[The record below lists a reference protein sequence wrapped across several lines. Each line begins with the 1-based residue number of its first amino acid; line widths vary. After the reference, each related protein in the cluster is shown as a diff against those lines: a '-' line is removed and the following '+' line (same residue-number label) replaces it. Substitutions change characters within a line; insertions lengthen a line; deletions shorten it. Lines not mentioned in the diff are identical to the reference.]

1 MTLAIRQ
8 VSKSFGQHRVLD
20 AFNLQLQTGDLLCL
34 LGRNGA
40 GKTTLLRILAGLLKP
55 DSGSIWLD
63 NRQIDY
69 SEPHARHELGL
80 VMHQPF
86 LYEHLTGIENLRFY
100 ARLYKVADGDADLET
115 ILTQVGMQR
124 FGQKPVRA
132 YSRGMKQRLTIARAL
147 LHSPRILLLDE
158 PYTGLDLQGS
168 QMFNRLMLEQKQCG
182 RIILMTTHDLSH
194 ALPITSSFAFLARGQ
209 IAEQL
214 PSQDLSLDQLE
225 TWLAEKLARPTPGKQ
240 EVAIS

>member
-1 MTLAIRQ
+1 MSLAIRK
-8 VSKSFGQHRVLD
+8 VSKSFGQHRVLNSLD
-20 AFNLQLQTGDLLCL
+20 LELEPGELLCL

-55 DSGSIWLD
+55 EDGSVWL
-63 NRQIDY
+63 NNQQIDY
-69 SEPHARHELGL
+69 AESHARHDIGL

-100 ARLYKVADGDADLET
+100 ARLYQVAEDHSALEAA
-115 ILTQVGMQR
+115 LARVGMQR
-124 FGQKPVRA
+124 FARKPVRA

-168 QMFNRLMLEQKQCG
+168 QTFNQLMLEQKQQG

-194 ALPITSSFAFLARGQ
+194 ALPISSRFAFLARGRVSD
-209 IAEQL
+209 EL
-214 PSQDLSLDQLE
+214 TNENVSLENLE
-225 TWLAEKLARPTPGKQ
+225 TWLAEKLARPVSGQKG
-240 EVAIS
+240 AIA

>member
-1 MTLAIRQ
+1 MPLAIRQ

-20 AFNLQLQTGDLLCL
+20 ALDLEVQPGELICL

-40 GKTTLLRILAGLLKP
+40 GKTTLLKILAGLLKP

-63 NRQIDY
+63 DHQVDY
-69 SEPHARHELGL
+69 AESHARHDIGL

-100 ARLYKVADGDADLET
+100 ARIYQVPDDNTALDAALA
-115 ILTQVGMQR
+115 QVGMQR
-124 FGQKPVRA
+124 FGGKPVRA

-147 LHSPRILLLDE
+147 LHNPRILLLDE

-168 QMFNRLMLEQKQCG
+168 LVFNQLMLEQKKQG
-182 RIILMTTHDLSH
+182 HIVIMTTHDLSH
-194 ALPITSSFAFLARGQ
+194 AMPISSRFAFLARGRV
-209 IAEQL
+209 AENL
-214 PSQDLSLDQLE
+214 SNSNLSLDYLE
-225 TWLAEKLARPTPGKQ
+225 TWLTEKLAKPVTPEQK
-240 EVAIS
+240 VAA

>member
-8 VSKSFGQHRVLD
+8 ISKSFGQHHVLNALD
-20 AFNLQLQTGDLLCL
+20 LELQPGELLCL

-55 DSGSIWLD
+55 EAGSVWL
-63 NRQIDY
+63 NNQQIDY
-69 SEPHARHELGL
+69 AESHARSNIGL

-100 ARLYKVADGDADLET
+100 ARLYQLADDETALEAA
-115 ILTQVGMQR
+115 LAQVGMQR
-124 FGQKPVRA
+124 FARKPVRA

-168 QMFNRLMLEQKQCG
+168 QTFNQLMLEQKQQGC
-182 RIILMTTHDLSH
+182 IILMTTHDLSH
-194 ALPITSSFAFLARGQ
+194 ALPISSRFAFLARGRVSD
-209 IAEQL
+209 EL
-214 PSQDLSLDQLE
+214 TNENLSLENLE
-225 TWLAEKLARPTPGKQ
+225 TWLAEKLAKPLSAQKRA
-240 EVAIS
+240 VA

>member
-1 MTLAIRQ
+1 MNLTIRQ

-20 AFNLQLQTGDLLCL
+20 ALDLEVQQGELLCL

-55 DSGSIWLD
+55 EAGSIWL
-63 NRQIDY
+63 NKQEIDY
-69 SEPHARHELGL
+69 AESHARHNFGL

-100 ARLYKVADGDADLET
+100 ARLYQVPDNNAALEAA
-115 ILTQVGMQR
+115 LAQVGMQR
-124 FGQKPVRA
+124 FGGKPVRA

-168 QMFNRLMLEQKQCG
+168 QTFNQLMLEQKQEG

-194 ALPITSSFAFLARGQ
+194 ALPISSRFAFLARGRVAKEVSNQ
-209 IAEQL
+209 N
-214 PSQDLSLDQLE
+214 LSIDRLE
-225 TWLAEKLARPTPGKQ
+225 KWMTENPGKSVSAQ
-240 EVAIS
+240 KGAVA

>member
-8 VSKSFGQHRVLD
+8 ISKSFGQHRVLN
-20 AFNLQLQTGDLLCL
+20 ALDLELKPGEPLCL

-55 DSGSIWLD
+55 ETGSVWL
-63 NRQIDY
+63 NNQQIDY
-69 SEPHARHELGL
+69 AESHARSNIGL

-100 ARLYKVADGDADLET
+100 ARLYQLTDDENT
-115 ILTQVGMQR
+115 IEAALAQVGMQR
-124 FGQKPVRA
+124 FGGKPVRA

-168 QMFNRLMLEQKQCG
+168 QIFNQLMLEQKQQGC
-182 RIILMTTHDLSH
+182 IILMTTHDLSH
-194 ALPITSSFAFLARGQ
+194 ALPISSRFAFLARGRVSD
-209 IAEQL
+209 EL
-214 PSQDLSLDQLE
+214 TNENLSLENLE
-225 TWLAEKLARPTPGKQ
+225 TWLAEKLAKPLSAQKRA
-240 EVAIS
+240 VA

>member
-20 AFNLQLQTGDLLCL
+20 ALDLEVQPGELLCL

-40 GKTTLLRILAGLLKP
+40 GKTTLLKILAGLLKP

-63 NRQIDY
+63 DHQVDY
-69 SEPHARHELGL
+69 TESRARHDISL

-100 ARLYKVADGDADLET
+100 ARIYQVPDDNTALDAALA
-115 ILTQVGMQR
+115 QVGMQR
-124 FGQKPVRA
+124 FGGKPVRA

-147 LHSPRILLLDE
+147 LHNPRILLLDE

-168 QMFNRLMLEQKQCG
+168 LVFNQLMLEQKKQG
-182 RIILMTTHDLSH
+182 HIVIMTTHDLSH
-194 ALPITSSFAFLARGQ
+194 AMPISSRFAFLARGRV
-209 IAEQL
+209 AENL
-214 PSQDLSLDQLE
+214 SNSNLSLDYLE
-225 TWLAEKLARPTPGKQ
+225 TWLTEKLAKPVTPDQK
-240 EVAIS
+240 VAA

>member
-20 AFNLQLQTGDLLCL
+20 ALDLEVQPGELLCL

-55 DSGSIWLD
+55 EAGSVWLD
-63 NRQIDY
+63 NQQIDY
-69 SEPHARHELGL
+69 AESNARHDIGL

-100 ARLYKVADGDADLET
+100 ARLYQFPDDNTTLEAA
-115 ILTQVGMQR
+115 LAQVGMQR
-124 FGQKPVRA
+124 FARKPVRA

-168 QMFNRLMLEQKQCG
+168 QTFNQLMLEQKQQG
-182 RIILMTTHDLSH
+182 HIILMTTHDLSH
-194 ALPITSSFAFLARGQ
+194 ALPISSRFAFLARGRVS
-209 IAEQL
+209 EDL
-214 PSQDLSLDQLE
+214 PNSNLSLENLE
-225 TWLAEKLARPTPGKQ
+225 TWLAEKLAKPVSAQKR
-240 EVAIS
+240 AAA

>member
-1 MTLAIRQ
+1 MSLAIRQ
-8 VSKSFGQHRVLD
+8 VSKSFGQHRVLNSLD
-20 AFNLQLQTGDLLCL
+20 LELEPGELLCL

-55 DSGSIWLD
+55 EAGSVWL
-63 NRQIDY
+63 NNQQIDY
-69 SEPHARHELGL
+69 AESHARHDIGL

-100 ARLYKVADGDADLET
+100 ARLYQVADDNTALEAA
-115 ILTQVGMQR
+115 LARLGMQR
-124 FGQKPVRA
+124 FARKPVRA

-168 QMFNRLMLEQKQCG
+168 QTFNQLMLEQKQQG

-194 ALPITSSFAFLARGQ
+194 ALPISSRFAFLARGRVSD
-209 IAEQL
+209 EL
-214 PSQDLSLDQLE
+214 TNENLSLENLE
-225 TWLAEKLARPTPGKQ
+225 TWLAEKLARPVSAQKGA
-240 EVAIS
+240 VA

>member
-8 VSKSFGQHRVLD
+8 ISKSFGQHHVLNALD
-20 AFNLQLQTGDLLCL
+20 LELQPGELLCL

-55 DSGSIWLD
+55 EAGSVWL
-63 NRQIDY
+63 NNQQIDY
-69 SEPHARHELGL
+69 AESHARSNIGL

-100 ARLYKVADGDADLET
+100 ARLYQLADDETALEAA
-115 ILTQVGMQR
+115 LAQVGMQR
-124 FGQKPVRA
+124 FARKPVRA
-132 YSRGMKQRLTIARAL
+132 YSCGMKQRLTIARAL

-168 QMFNRLMLEQKQCG
+168 QTFNQLMLEQKQQGC
-182 RIILMTTHDLSH
+182 IILMTTHDLSH
-194 ALPITSSFAFLARGQ
+194 ALPISSRFAFLARGRVSD
-209 IAEQL
+209 EL
-214 PSQDLSLDQLE
+214 TNENLSLENLE
-225 TWLAEKLARPTPGKQ
+225 TWLAEKLAKPTSTQ
-240 EVAIS
+240 NRVVA

>member
-8 VSKSFGQHRVLD
+8 ISKSFGQHHVLNALD
-20 AFNLQLQTGDLLCL
+20 LELKPGELLCL

-55 DSGSIWLD
+55 ETGSVWL
-63 NRQIDY
+63 NNHQIDY
-69 SEPHARHELGL
+69 AESHARSNIGL

-100 ARLYKVADGDADLET
+100 ARLYQLTDDENTLET
-115 ILTQVGMQR
+115 ALAQVGMQH
-124 FGQKPVRA
+124 FGGKPVRA

-168 QMFNRLMLEQKQCG
+168 QTFNQLMLEQKQQGC
-182 RIILMTTHDLSH
+182 IILMTTHDLSH
-194 ALPITSSFAFLARGQ
+194 ALPISSRFAFLARGRVSD
-209 IAEQL
+209 EL
-214 PSQDLSLDQLE
+214 TNENLSLENLE
-225 TWLAEKLARPTPGKQ
+225 TWLAEKLAKPLSAQKRA
-240 EVAIS
+240 VA

>member
-8 VSKSFGQHRVLD
+8 ISKSFGQHHVLNALD
-20 AFNLQLQTGDLLCL
+20 LELKPGELLCL

-55 DSGSIWLD
+55 EAGSVWL
-63 NRQIDY
+63 NNQQIDY
-69 SEPHARHELGL
+69 AESHARSNIGL

-100 ARLYKVADGDADLET
+100 ARLYQLADDETALEAA
-115 ILTQVGMQR
+115 LAQVGMRR
-124 FGQKPVRA
+124 FARKPVRA

-168 QMFNRLMLEQKQCG
+168 QTFNQLMLEQKQQGC
-182 RIILMTTHDLSH
+182 IILMTTHDLSH
-194 ALPITSSFAFLARGQ
+194 ALPISSRFAFLARGRVSD
-209 IAEQL
+209 EL
-214 PSQDLSLDQLE
+214 TNENLSLENLE
-225 TWLAEKLARPTPGKQ
+225 TWLAEKLAKPLSAQKRA
-240 EVAIS
+240 VA

>member
-8 VSKSFGQHRVLD
+8 ISKSFGQHHVLNALD
-20 AFNLQLQTGDLLCL
+20 LELQPGELLCL

-55 DSGSIWLD
+55 ETGSVWL
-63 NRQIDY
+63 NNQQIDY
-69 SEPHARHELGL
+69 AESHARGNIGL

-100 ARLYKVADGDADLET
+100 ARLYQLADDETALEAA
-115 ILTQVGMQR
+115 LAQVGMQR
-124 FGQKPVRA
+124 FARKPVRA

-168 QMFNRLMLEQKQCG
+168 QTFNQLMLEQKQQGC
-182 RIILMTTHDLSH
+182 IILMTTHDLSH
-194 ALPITSSFAFLARGQ
+194 ALPISSRFAFLARGRVSD
-209 IAEQL
+209 EL
-214 PSQDLSLDQLE
+214 TNENLSLENLE
-225 TWLAEKLARPTPGKQ
+225 TWLAEKLAKPLSAQKRA
-240 EVAIS
+240 VA

>member
-20 AFNLQLQTGDLLCL
+20 GLDLQIQPGELLCL

-40 GKTTLLRILAGLLKP
+40 GKTTLLKILSGLLKP
-55 DSGSIWLD
+55 ESGSIWLD
-63 NRQIDY
+63 NHQIDFAD
-69 SEPHARHELGL
+69 SHARHGIGL

-100 ARLYKVADGDADLET
+100 ARLYQVPDDDPALEAA
-115 ILTQVGMQR
+115 LSQLGMLR
-124 FGQKPVRA
+124 FARKPVRS

-147 LHSPRILLLDE
+147 LHSPNILLLDE
-158 PYTGLDLQGS
+158 PYTGLDLLGS
-168 QMFNRLMLEQKQCG
+168 QVFNQLMLEQKQQG

-194 ALPITSSFAFLARGQ
+194 ALPITSRFAFLARGRVADELANQ
-209 IAEQL
+209 NLAI
-214 PSQDLSLDQLE
+214 DTLE
-225 TWLAEKLARPTPGKQ
+225 AWLTEKLAKPVPEQK
-240 EVAIS
+240 EAVA

>member
-1 MTLAIRQ
+1 MPLAIRQ

-20 AFNLQLQTGDLLCL
+20 ALDLEVQPGELLCL

-40 GKTTLLRILAGLLKP
+40 GKTTLLKILAGLLKP

-63 NRQIDY
+63 DHQVDY
-69 SEPHARHELGL
+69 AESRARHDMGL

-100 ARLYKVADGDADLET
+100 ARIYQVPDDNTALYAALA
-115 ILTQVGMQR
+115 QVGMQR
-124 FGQKPVRA
+124 FGGKPVRA

-147 LHSPRILLLDE
+147 LHNPRILLLDE

-168 QMFNRLMLEQKQCG
+168 LVFNQLMLEQKKQG
-182 RIILMTTHDLSH
+182 HIVIMTTHDLSH
-194 ALPITSSFAFLARGQ
+194 AMPISSRFAFLARGRV
-209 IAEQL
+209 AENL
-214 PSQDLSLDQLE
+214 SNSNLSLDYLE
-225 TWLAEKLARPTPGKQ
+225 TWLTEKLAKPVTPEQK
-240 EVAIS
+240 VAA

>member
-1 MTLAIRQ
+1 MTLTIRQ

-20 AFNLQLQTGDLLCL
+20 ALDLEVQQGELLCL

-55 DSGSIWLD
+55 EAGSVWL
-63 NRQIDY
+63 NNQQIDY
-69 SEPHARHELGL
+69 AESHARHDIGL

-100 ARLYKVADGDADLET
+100 ARLYQVAEDHSALEAA
-115 ILTQVGMQR
+115 LARVGMQR
-124 FGQKPVRA
+124 FARKPVRA
-132 YSRGMKQRLTIARAL
+132 YSRGMKQRLTITRAL

-168 QMFNRLMLEQKQCG
+168 QTFNQLMLEQKQQG

-194 ALPITSSFAFLARGQ
+194 ALPISSRFAFLARGRVSDELKNEN
-209 IAEQL
+209 I
-214 PSQDLSLDQLE
+214 SLENLE
-225 TWLAEKLARPTPGKQ
+225 TWLAEKLARPVSAQKGA
-240 EVAIS
+240 VA

>member
-8 VSKSFGQHRVLD
+8 IAKSFGQHRVLD
-20 AFNLQLQTGDLLCL
+20 ALDLELKPGELLCL

-55 DSGSIWLD
+55 ETGSVWL
-63 NRQIDY
+63 NNQQIDY
-69 SEPHARHELGL
+69 AESHARSNIGL

-100 ARLYKVADGDADLET
+100 ARLYQLADDETALEAA
-115 ILTQVGMQR
+115 LAQVGMQR
-124 FGQKPVRA
+124 FGGKPVRA

-168 QMFNRLMLEQKQCG
+168 QIFNQLMLEQKQQGC
-182 RIILMTTHDLSH
+182 IILMTTHDLSH
-194 ALPITSSFAFLARGQ
+194 ALPISSRFAFLARGRVSD
-209 IAEQL
+209 EL
-214 PSQDLSLDQLE
+214 TNENLSLENLE
-225 TWLAEKLARPTPGKQ
+225 TWLAEKLAKPLSAQKR
-240 EVAIS
+240 AAA

>member
-1 MTLAIRQ
+1 MSLAIRQ
-8 VSKSFGQHRVLD
+8 VSKSFGQHRVLNSLD
-20 AFNLQLQTGDLLCL
+20 LELEPGELLCL

-55 DSGSIWLD
+55 EAGSVWL
-63 NRQIDY
+63 NNQQIDY
-69 SEPHARHELGL
+69 AESHARHDIGL

-100 ARLYKVADGDADLET
+100 ARLYQVADDNTALEAA
-115 ILTQVGMQR
+115 LARLGMQR
-124 FGQKPVRA
+124 FARKPVRA
-132 YSRGMKQRLTIARAL
+132 YSRGMKQRLTITRAL

-168 QMFNRLMLEQKQCG
+168 QTFNQLMLEQKQQG

-194 ALPITSSFAFLARGQ
+194 ALPISSRFAFLARGRVSDELKNEN
-209 IAEQL
+209 I
-214 PSQDLSLDQLE
+214 SLENLE
-225 TWLAEKLARPTPGKQ
+225 TWLAEKLARPVSAQKGA
-240 EVAIS
+240 VA